1 MKEAF
6 YTDLPLLCHRQI
18 NSLMDLTKKAEPLK
32 DQSSGV
38 AKCIQ
43 NLIHSFLFTLF
54 TLVHIQ
60 QL

>member
-1 MKEAF
+1 MKEAI

-18 NSLMDLTKKAEPLK
+18 NNLTELSKKAEPLK
-32 DQSSGV
+32 DQNSGV

-54 TLVHIQ
+54 TLVHI
-60 QL
+60 